1 MNLET
6 FIDIDVKIDAKFI
19 MRVLVTGSSG
29 QLGAVISSMLSK
41 EHSITGVDSLPGKY
55 TSHTG
60 DITNYE
66 FVLSVTKDVEIIIHT
81 CSLHAPHLKTHSS
94 EDFINTNING
104 TLNLLKSAIQNRI
117 RRFVYTSTTSLYGY
131 AMVSTKQAVWV
142 TEDLL
147 PRPRDIYDITKIAAE
162 GLCEMY
168 ANNHDLPCIS
178 LRVSRY
184 FPESDYLMAIY
195 RLYRGV
201 DVRDA
206 SAAHI
211 LAMKAEKKGYE
222 VFNISALSPFS
233 RDETYD
239 LLHDAPSVLL
249 RHYPDIDKLFA
260 QRGWELPRS
269 IDRVYSIDKAKK
281 ILNYCPNFNFDTLL
295 DIKKH
300 TQ

>member
-1 MNLET
+1 
-6 FIDIDVKIDAKFI
+6 

-41 EHSITGVDSLPGKY
+41 EHSIIGVDSLPGKH
-55 TSHTG
+55 TSHIG
-60 DITNYE
+60 DITNHE
-66 FVLSVTKDVEIIIHT
+66 FVLSVTKNAEIIIHT

-94 EDFINTNING
+94 EEFINTNVNG
-104 TLNLLKSAIQNRI
+104 TLNLLKSAIENRI
-117 RRFVYTSTTSLYGY
+117 RRFVYTSTTSLYGH

-147 PRPRDIYDITKIAAE
+147 PRPRDIYDVTKIAAE
-162 GLCEMY
+162 GLCEMFT
-168 ANNHDLPCIS
+168 NNYDLPCIS

-206 SAAHI
+206 AAAHI
-211 LAMKAEKKGYE
+211 LAMTAETKGYE

-249 RHYPDIDKLFA
+249 HHFPNIDKVFA
-260 QRGWELPRS
+260 KKGWTLPQS
-269 IDRVYSIDKAKK
+269 IDRVYSIEKAKK
-281 ILNYCPNFNFDTLL
+281 HLNYCPNFNFNSLL
-295 DIKKH
+295 
-300 TQ
+300 

>member
-1 MNLET
+1 
-6 FIDIDVKIDAKFI
+6 

-41 EHSITGVDSLPGKY
+41 EHSIIGIDSLPGKY
-55 TSHTG
+55 TSHIG

-66 FVLSVTKDVEIIIHT
+66 FVLSVIKNVEIIIHA

-94 EDFINTNING
+94 EEFINTNING
-104 TLNLLKSAIQNRI
+104 TLNLLKSAIENRV
-117 RRFVYTSTTSLYGY
+117 RRFVYTSTTSLYGH

-142 TEDLL
+142 TEELL
-147 PRPRDIYDITKIAAE
+147 PRPRDIYDVTKIAAE
-162 GLCEMY
+162 GLCETY
-168 ANNHDLPCIS
+168 ANNYNLSCIS

-184 FPESDYLMAIY
+184 FPESDYLMTIY

-206 SAAHI
+206 ATAHI
-211 LAMKAEKKGYE
+211 LAMTAEKKGYE
-222 VFNISALSPFS
+222 VFNISAFSPFS

-249 RHYPDIDKLFA
+249 RHFPNINKLFA
-260 QRGWELPRS
+260 KKGWMLPNS
-269 IDRVYSIDKAKK
+269 IDRIYSIDKAKK
-281 ILNYCPNFNFDTLL
+281 YLNYRPSFNFNTLI
-295 DIKKH
+295 DIKKD